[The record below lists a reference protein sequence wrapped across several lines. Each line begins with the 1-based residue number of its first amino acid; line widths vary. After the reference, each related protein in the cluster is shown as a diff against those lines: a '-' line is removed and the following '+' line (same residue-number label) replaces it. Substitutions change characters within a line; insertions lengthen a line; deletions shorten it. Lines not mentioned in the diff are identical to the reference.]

1 MLQDIRAN
9 SQGTIAKI
17 IIGLIVISFS
27 IFGIES
33 LLFSG
38 NTNAVAEV
46 NGEEISPFDLQQELS
61 VQQRQL
67 LSILGDDADPALLDQ
82 ANLTQQALEVLV
94 RRQIVSQAATELNLV
109 SSDALLGEMI
119 ASMEQ
124 FQIDGQFSRDM
135 FQSTLAAVGFTPAL
149 FRDRLAE
156 DVQVGQ
162 LRAGLIGS
170 DFATSQEL
178 ALAARINAE
187 TRDVRYATL
196 PVAQFGAQVEV
207 SDEAVARYF
216 DANQDRFRSE
226 EAVNVA
232 YLELRLD
239 DYREPVSEERL
250 REEFDL
256 VRDEFEVAT
265 ETRVSH
271 ILLEGDADDNADL
284 IAELRAELDS
294 GKSFADVAAE
304 RSTDFGSASSGGD
317 LGYTSGDAFPEEMEE
332 AIAALEVNEISGPV
346 ETDAGTHIILVTD
359 RREGTE
365 VSFES
370 VRFELQD
377 RIQRDEAAAELLLDV
392 ERLRDVA
399 FNAADLTDPAE
410 ELSLSVAT
418 VDGVTRV
425 DGPGLFADPRL
436 RDAAFSEDVLDLG
449 HNSEV
454 MELDS
459 EHYVVLRVRERIAEA
474 PLPLEEVAGEIREQ
488 LQQAAA
494 KDEARAAA
502 DSILAAIT
510 AGESLESAALEAG
523 IEWQVEFGAVRSST
537 RLPTAVR
544 DRLFAM
550 APPDDDGTRRAIT
563 ESASGSDLY
572 VLEFIG
578 RNEGSLDALNDVE
591 RDSLQRRVAG
601 ESGGIL
607 QQQFETA
614 LRDRAEVVIY

>member
-17 IIGLIVISFS
+17 IIGLIVVSFS

-38 NTNAVAEV
+38 STNAVAEV

-82 ANLTQQALEVLV
+82 ANLTEQALEALV
-94 RRQIVSQAATELNLV
+94 RREIIVQAASGMNLI
-109 SSDALLGEMI
+109 SSDSLLGELI
-119 ASMEQ
+119 SSMEQ
-124 FQIDGQFSRDM
+124 FQIDGQFSMDM
-135 FQSTLAAVGFTPAL
+135 FQSSLAAVGFTPSL
-149 FRDRLAE
+149 FRDRLAN

-170 DFATSQEL
+170 DFATSEEL

-196 PVAQFGAQVEV
+196 PVEDFGAAVEV
-207 SDEAVARYF
+207 SDEAVSRYF
-216 DANQDRFRSE
+216 DANQDRYRSE
-226 EAVNVA
+226 ESVNVA
-232 YLELRLD
+232 YLELQLD
-239 DYREPVSEERL
+239 DYREAVSEERL
-250 REEFDL
+250 REEFEL

-265 ETRVSH
+265 EARVSH
-271 ILLEGDADDNADL
+271 ILLDGSADEN
-284 IAELRAELDS
+284 AELVAEIRAELDS
-294 GKSFADVAAE
+294 GKAFAELAAE
-304 RSTDFGSASSGGD
+304 RSTDFGSASTGGD
-317 LGYTSGDAFPEEMEE
+317 LGYTAGDAFPDAMEE
-332 AIAALEVNEISGPV
+332 AIAELGVDEISGPI
-346 ETDAGTHIILVTD
+346 ETEAGTHIILVTD

-365 VSFES
+365 VTFDS
-370 VRFELQD
+370 VRGELED
-377 RIQRDEAAAELLLDV
+377 RIQRDDAAAELLLDV

-399 FNAADLTDPAE
+399 FNAADLDDPAT
-410 ELSLSVAT
+410 ELSVSVAT
-418 VDGVTRV
+418 EDGVTRV
-425 DGPGLFADPRL
+425 TGPGVFSDARL

-449 HNSEV
+449 HNSDV
-454 MELDS
+454 IELDP
-459 EHYVVLRVRERIAEA
+459 EHYVVLRVRERLSEK
-474 PLPLEEVAGEIREQ
+474 PLPLEEVAQEIRQE

-494 KDEARAAA
+494 RDEAQAAA
-502 DSILAAIT
+502 DRILAGIE
-510 AGESLESAALEAG
+510 AGESLENAALQAG
-523 IEWQVEFGAVRSST
+523 VEWQVEFGALRGGG
-537 RLPTAVR
+537 RLPVAVR
-544 DRLFAM
+544 NTLFALA
-550 APPDDDGTRRAIT
+550 APEGDEILRTIT
-563 ESASGSDLY
+563 ESSSGDELY

-578 RNEGSLDALNDVE
+578 RNEGSLEALSVVE

-601 ESGGIL
+601 ETGGIL